1 MLEKAKSVGALIE
14 VHAENNEMVNMF
26 TKKFLSEG
34 KTSAWYHYLSRPE
47 FVEAEADERAIQWAN
62 PLMPHFT

>member
-1 MLEKAKSVGALIE
+1 MVYDFGVKDGVFYQVLEKAKSVGALIE

-34 KTSAWYHYLSRPE
+34 KTGAWYHYL
-47 FVEAEADERAIQWAN
+47 
-62 PLMPHFT
+62 